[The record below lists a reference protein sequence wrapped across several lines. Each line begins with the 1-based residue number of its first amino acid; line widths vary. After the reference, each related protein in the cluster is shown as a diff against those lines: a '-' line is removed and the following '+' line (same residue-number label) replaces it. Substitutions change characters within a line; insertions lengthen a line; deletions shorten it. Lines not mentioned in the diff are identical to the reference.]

1 MMNGTP
7 YSASGSGVEIRSQST
22 SGVRSDEEIVRM
34 RQALREHAVAQ
45 GFSLVEQTKFVTAAS
60 ELARNTLRYG
70 GGGEV
75 RVEILASASRKG
87 IRLVFTDHGPGI
99 ADLDKALQDGYTTG
113 GGLGLGLG
121 GAKRLCDEFE
131 IVSAPGQGT
140 TVSVTKWKLF

>member
-1 MMNGTP
+1 MMNSHPDG
-7 YSASGSGVEIRSQST
+7 AIEIRSQST
-22 SGVRSDEEIVRM
+22 CGLRSDEEIVRL
-34 RQALREHAVAQ
+34 RQALREQAIAQ

-70 GGGEV
+70 GGGDV
-75 RVEILASASRKG
+75 RVDILASGTKKG

-99 ADLDKALQDGYTTG
+99 ADLDRALQDGFTTG

-140 TVSVTKWKLF
+140 TVTVTKWKLF

>member
-1 MMNGTP
+1 MMNSTP
-7 YSASGSGVEIRSQST
+7 DGAIEIRSQST
-22 SGVRSDEEIVRM
+22 FGLRSDEEIVRL
-34 RQALREHAVAQ
+34 RQTLREHAIAQ

-70 GGGEV
+70 GGGDV
-75 RVEILASASRKG
+75 RVDIVASSTRKG
-87 IRLVFTDHGPGI
+87 IRLVFTDQGPGI
-99 ADLDKALQDGYTTG
+99 ADLERALQDGFTTG

-140 TVSVTKWKLF
+140 TVTVAKWKLF